1 MVQITL
7 FYTLKLI
14 LSCWIPCWTSNEV
27 SHLRK
32 PSSSKQLQQQNP
44 CYLRYTEH
52 SLRSPNTPVW
62 IRQEHFCTYTHIYL
76 THSCNSHPHPPH
88 LFFFDHRL
96 LFSHNWEISTE
107 RQSSIF
113 ITINLHTSFIQ
124 SRLHSTP
131 PLRPVRLVRKQL
143 IELSSAEKHHHL
155 LYPLSDDSLGM
166 VNPCIH
172 AHTCKHFA
180 HDSRVKPSVALR
192 VIWSSNPN
200 MGGWKLWRHIIF

>member
-76 THSCNSHPHPPH
+76 THSCNSPPPPPPP
-88 LFFFDHRL
+88 FFFW
-96 LFSHNWEISTE
+96 SP
-107 RQSSIF
+107 
-113 ITINLHTSFIQ
+113 TSFLTQLRDFYWASILHLHHNQ
-124 SRLHSTP
+124 SAHKLHPVSPPLHS
-131 PLRPVRLVRKQL
+131 
-143 IELSSAEKHHHL
+143 SSEARQ
-155 LYPLSDDSLGM
+155 
-166 VNPCIH
+166 
-172 AHTCKHFA
+172 TCEEA
-180 HDSRVKPSVALR
+180 AYRA
-192 VIWSSNPN
+192 
-200 MGGWKLWRHIIF
+200 